1 MELYNLEELIG
12 GWFMRFIFSI
22 IKNIIAIIAIV
33 IIVFFALKY
42 APFLKDQEWNPVHN
56 NEPSE
61 EHSHSSKQLTGGQRY
76 SVEDNDILNNV
87 PLSQTKNVFDWIDKK
102 EFMSVSGIG
111 RMGYSD
117 NYLAGQRGDEFII
130 YKFGSDSIRV
140 YKTEIE
146 MEQDLNQ
153 LGEHIK
159 LQPPSSYE

>member
-1 MELYNLEELIG
+1 
-12 GWFMRFIFSI
+12 MRFIFSI
-22 IKNIIAIIAIV
+22 IKNFIAIIAII

-42 APFLKDQEWNPVHN
+42 APFLKDQQWNPVHN
-56 NEPSE
+56 NEPPTSNTQSE
-61 EHSHSSKQLTGGQRY
+61 GDLTGGQRY
-76 SVEDNDILNNV
+76 SVEDNDILKNV
-87 PLSQTKNVFDWIDKK
+87 PRSQAKNVFDWIDKK

-117 NYLAGQRGDEFII
+117 KYLAGQRGDEFLI

-153 LGEHIK
+153 LGEHIE
-159 LQPPSSYE
+159 LQPPSNYE